1 MVHDVAPDGPS
12 VDATLAPSLSG
23 RGFSHVPSEH
33 RAAQLQL
40 WGAATSGLRD
50 AYAKAYEAGN
60 VNLASLAKKLGISPA
75 ALRAKLMGETELLL
89 GRDWRNR
96 LGARISR
103 RAEFLPHGPAW

>member
-1 MVHDVAPDGPS
+1 M
-12 VDATLAPSLSG
+12 
-23 RGFSHVPSEH
+23 PSEH

-75 ALRAKLMGETELLL
+75 ALRAKLMGETEELLL
-89 GRDWRNR
+89 GEIGEIAWA
-96 LGARISR
+96 LGY
-103 RAEFLPHGPAW
+103 RAELSFCRTDLRGDGDALASSTTDDGSARDMNQLSQREG